1 MTIGLK
7 IKLTCQKYGLEQFM
21 ADDSLPKDL
30 LGAQG
35 QLGGLRELATQPQFD
50 DKLGEKSSL

>member
-7 IKLTCQKYGLEQFM
+7 IKLTCQKYGLAQFM
-21 ADDSLPKDL
+21 TDDSLPKDL

-35 QLGGLRELATQPQFD
+35 QLGGLRELAISATI
-50 DKLGEKSSL
+50 